1 MAKIRSLA
9 LRDIPKLK
17 KMISMISNLSSA
29 DVGFGYKSYVPFPL
43 NLINKLLPLPCKFA
57 TDSYVAFDGE
67 KICGLITMKA
77 QSKNPQSWRIS
88 KLFLDEN
95 GYDTGRQLVSFAIA
109 RFGAMGANTFSVK
122 VDEHHEEL
130 LELFSKGCGFRVCA
144 SEQLWKMEEFKLLTA
159 DSDGLDKGFFR
170 PFKDSDSQPVAGIHN
185 DLIFPHFRYSLSKN
199 PCEFEN
205 IVCSGLHKTSYFK
218 YVIEDNSKHAIK
230 GYFSIQTDDNENFI
244 LDVDLVSA
252 FDNYLGDVINFSI
265 SQIMMRRKKFNL
277 YFLNKKYQT
286 NGAKIEKFLTQSGFK
301 NVKNQIVLV
310 KDYYKRIAEDERYS
324 KPAIAFS
331 EITRKPAFKSE
342 ITLAQLHR
350 Q

>member
-9 LRDIPKLK
+9 LRDIPGLK
-17 KMISMISNLSSA
+17 KMISMISNMSSA
-29 DVGFGYKSYVPFPL
+29 DAGFGYKSYIPFPL
-43 NLINKLLPLPCKFA
+43 NLINKLLPLKFKFA
-57 TDSYVAFDGE
+57 TDSYVAIEDD
-67 KICGLITMKA
+67 KICGLITLAA
-77 QSKNPQSWRIS
+77 QEKNPQSWRIT

-109 RFGAMGANTFSVK
+109 KFGAMGANTFSVK
-122 VDEHHEEL
+122 VDENHEEL

-144 SEQLWKMEEFKLLTA
+144 SEQLWKMEEFKLQN
-159 DSDGLDKGFFR
+159 SKLDKGFFR
-170 PFKDSDSQPVAGIHN
+170 PFKDSDCEEVASIHN
-185 DLIFPHFRYSLSKN
+185 ELIFPHFRYSLSKN
-199 PCEFEN
+199 SVEFEN
-205 IVCSGLHKTSYFK
+205 IVFSGLHKTSYFK
-218 YVIEDNSKHAIK
+218 FVIEDGSQHAIK

-252 FDNYLGDVINFSI
+252 FDNYLGDVINFAV
-265 SQIMMRRKKFNL
+265 SQIMMRRKNFNL

-286 NGAKIEKFLTQSGFK
+286 NGTKTEKFLEQNGFK

-331 EITRKPAFKSE
+331 EITRKPAFK
-342 ITLAQLHR
+342 I
-350 Q
+350 

>member
-29 DVGFGYKSYVPFPL
+29 EVGFGYKSYVPFPL
-43 NLINKLLPLPCKFA
+43 NLVNRLLPLSCKFA
-57 TDSYVAFDGE
+57 PDSYVAIDEG
-67 KICGLITMKA
+67 KICGLITMKP
-77 QSKNPQSWRIS
+77 QEKNPQSWRIS

-122 VDEHHEEL
+122 VDDNHEEL

-144 SEQLWKMEEFKLLTA
+144 SEQLWKMEEFKFHTSP
-159 DSDGLDKGFFR
+159 DTKTLDKGFFR
-170 PFKDSDSQPVAGIHN
+170 PFKDSDAKAAASVHN
-185 DLIFPHFRYSLSKN
+185 DLIFPHFRYSLAKN

-205 IVCSGLHKTSYFK
+205 VIFSGLHKTSYFK
-218 YVIEDNSKHAIK
+218 YVIEDGSHHSIK
-230 GYFSIQTDDNENFI
+230 GYFCIRTDDNENFT

-252 FDNYLGDVINFSI
+252 FDDYLSDVINFSI
-265 SQIMMRRKKFNL
+265 SQIMMRRKNFNL
-277 YFLNKKYQT
+277 YLLNKKYQT
-286 NGAKIEKFLTQSGFK
+286 NGTKIEKFLEQSGFK

-310 KDYYKRIAEDERYS
+310 KDYYKRVAEDERYS

-331 EITRKPAFKSE
+331 EITRKPAFK
-342 ITLAQLHR
+342 I
-350 Q
+350 